1 MSIRVLAA
9 AVLLTGALAPAAVAQ
24 EAAPP
29 AIVAP
34 AEDGARAPEIL
45 AAEARVEAAGEALK
59 PVLDSLRLP
68 AEAIRSD
75 PTLSDEVKAAR
86 IRALVDPHREQID
99 AFGAELEALILLE
112 AASEGV
118 PAEVI
123 AGMAAQ
129 MRQMMDGRIEAA
141 LISGDTGEGED
152 DADEVAAPAA

>member
-9 AVLLTGALAPAAVAQ
+9 AVLLTGALAPAAIAQ

-34 AEDGARAPEIL
+34 AEDGTRGPEIL

-59 PVLDSLRLP
+59 TVLDSLKPR

-75 PTLSDEVKAAR
+75 PTLSVEVKAAR
-86 IRALVDPHREQID
+86 IRALLDPHREQID
-99 AFGAELEALILLE
+99 AFGDALEALILLE

-123 AGMAAQ
+123 AGPAAQ
-129 MRQMMDGRIEAA
+129 MRQMMAGRIEAA
-141 LISGDTGEGED
+141 LISGETGEGED
-152 DADEVAAPAA
+152 GAGEDAAPAA